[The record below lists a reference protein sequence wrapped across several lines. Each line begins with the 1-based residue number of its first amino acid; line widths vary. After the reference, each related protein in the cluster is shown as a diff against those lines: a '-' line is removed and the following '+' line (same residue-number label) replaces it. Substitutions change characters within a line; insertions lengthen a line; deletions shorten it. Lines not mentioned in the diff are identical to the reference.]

1 MSDCIFC
8 RIARHEIPATVVH
21 EDPECIAFRDL
32 QPRSPVHV
40 LIIPKRHIASVNELA
55 AGDEALA
62 GHLLPPRATLPVRKV
77 WTKAATGWCSC
88 RTGRRPER
96 GPPARAPAGRP
107 GVALAARVIGR
118 GCWFR
123 GGKGIQP
130 TEAGVSEL
138 RDRLREDMNNARRA
152 HDKLRTLVLGTTL
165 AELKNREIELGREA
179 ADSDVIEVVNRA
191 VKQRREAA
199 EQIRAAAARS
209 WRPGRSRRAEM
220 LGHYLPQPLTE
231 AEVRE
236 VVRAAIGAG
245 ARTVGEVMP
254 RIMPLLKGRFDGRE
268 ANRIVR
274 EELATP

>member
-1 MSDCIFC
+1 
-8 RIARHEIPATVVH
+8 
-21 EDPECIAFRDL
+21 
-32 QPRSPVHV
+32 
-40 LIIPKRHIASVNELA
+40 
-55 AGDEALA
+55 
-62 GHLLPPRATLPVRKV
+62 
-77 WTKAATGWCSC
+77 
-88 RTGRRPER
+88 
-96 GPPARAPAGRP
+96 
-107 GVALAARVIGR
+107 
-118 GCWFR
+118 
-123 GGKGIQP
+123 
-130 TEAGVSEL
+130 VSEL

-199 EQIRAAAARS
+199 EQIRAGGREELAAREEQE
-209 WRPGRSRRAEM
+209 AEM